1 MTPVKTISA
10 FCPHNVFLMNIMGPA
25 PDDPEE
31 VGAWLNKHCS
41 YEVVAELQKSRC
53 PKCRQ
58 LAEKLDQLTMPIENL
73 QPVTNNL
80 NLVGKN
86 LNTV

>member
-25 PDDPEE
+25 PDNPEE
-31 VGAWLNKHCS
+31 VGAWLNKQCS

-58 LAEKLDQLTMPIENL
+58 LADKVEQAGMIEEPQPIMNS
-73 QPVTNNL
+73 L

-86 LNTV
+86 LNTI